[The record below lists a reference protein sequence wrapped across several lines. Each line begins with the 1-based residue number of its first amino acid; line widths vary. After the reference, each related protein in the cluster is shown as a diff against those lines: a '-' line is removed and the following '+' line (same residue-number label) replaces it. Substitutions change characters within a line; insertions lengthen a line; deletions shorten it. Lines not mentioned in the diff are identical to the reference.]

1 MADVNV
7 SAMADQTL
15 ITVAI
20 VRLHTIGLSEG
31 IETSFSS
38 ELGGHKKKL
47 SEEDAI
53 TQEQIFRV
61 VYAAELKKKHDN
73 ELNDERRRVNYQEG
87 KTPGRRG
94 EIIMQDEINKETI
107 RRYYLDQKKGSK
119 LNSNIRFNLRI

>member
-1 MADVNV
+1 
-7 SAMADQTL
+7 L
-15 ITVAI
+15 
-20 VRLHTIGLSEG
+20 RHL
-31 IETSFSS
+31 FSS
-38 ELGGHKKKL
+38 ELRGHEKKL
-47 SEEDAI
+47 SGDNAV

-94 EIIMQDEINKETI
+94 EIIMQDEISKETI
-107 RRYYLDQKKGSK
+107 RRYYLNQKKGSK